1 MGTRMPRP
9 RLTDRCLPS
18 LPWARE
24 QEPWPILPVVMNQVD
39 QEGAKPMTASRVRVA
54 ARRSVVDA
62 QAERRRQRQEREDQ
76 IAALAIEVNVTLAS
90 GRAALNKA
98 EVAAGM
104 ALAQM
109 LAMGMSVGEVVEWC
123 ASDLT
128 VKDVSRLRRIADT
141 AADQHEPDEKAVAK

>member
-1 MGTRMPRP
+1 
-9 RLTDRCLPS
+9 
-18 LPWARE
+18 
-24 QEPWPILPVVMNQVD
+24 MNQVD
-39 QEGAKPMTASRVRVA
+39 QGGAKPMTASRVRVA

-62 QAERRRQRQEREDQ
+62 QAERRRQRREREDR
-76 IAALAIEVNVTLAS
+76 IAALAIEVNVTLAY

-98 EVAAGM
+98 EAAAGM

-109 LAMGMSVGEVVEWC
+109 VAMGMSVGEVVEWC

>member
-1 MGTRMPRP
+1 MPRP

-62 QAERRRQRQEREDQ
+62 QAERRRQRREREDR

-98 EVAAGM
+98 EAAAGM

-109 LAMGMSVGEVVEWC
+109 LAMGMSV
-123 ASDLT
+123 ART
-128 VKDVSRLRRIADT
+128 
-141 AADQHEPDEKAVAK
+141 

>member
-1 MGTRMPRP
+1 
-9 RLTDRCLPS
+9 
-18 LPWARE
+18 
-24 QEPWPILPVVMNQVD
+24 
-39 QEGAKPMTASRVRVA
+39 MTASRVRVA

-62 QAERRRQRQEREDQ
+62 QAERRRQRQEREDR
-76 IAALAIEVNVTLAS
+76 IATLAIEVNVTLAS

-128 VKDVSRLRRIADT
+128 VKDVTRLRRIADT
-141 AADQHEPDEKAVAK
+141 AAYPQAPDEKVVAK